1 MCTCVEQTHAS
12 LVSTMDSILG
22 EQRNGDSMESILAKR
37 KEESTSRSPVRRKQ
51 TSDKES
57 RENDQPSKK
66 RKLNESKT
74 STSISTNSGLV
85 EVNICTGTESPS
97 QDMYTAEKNNVHEIQ
112 GTDIQKEAKDKA
124 CPPQKIA
131 EIFKTPK
138 KMKLSTIKIV

>member
-51 TSDKES
+51 TSADKES

-85 EVNICTGTESPS
+85 EVNICT
-97 QDMYTAEKNNVHEIQ
+97 EIQ